1 MRIVAGEFRSRVLTP
16 LKGDQT
22 RPTADKIKEAVFSS
36 IGPYFSGGVMR
47 DAYAGSGN
55 ISFEALSRGMAESV
69 LCDISAAAIRTIRSN
84 AALLQVEARCQIYKR
99 DVFAMLDVFVQQGL
113 RFDLVYIDP
122 PYRLQRNDALLE
134 ALVTKGLLAE
144 QADVIVESLREES
157 FALSHGDLIRR
168 RESVYGIT
176 KITYYRRSL

>member
-36 IGPYFSGGVMR
+36 IGPY
-47 DAYAGSGN
+47 
-55 ISFEALSRGMAESV
+55 FEALSRGMAESV

>member
-1 MRIVAGEFRSRVLTP
+1 
-16 LKGDQT
+16 
-22 RPTADKIKEAVFSS
+22 
-36 IGPYFSGGVMR
+36 
-47 DAYAGSGN
+47 
-55 ISFEALSRGMAESV
+55 MAESV

-157 FALSHGDLIRR
+157 FA
-168 RESVYGIT
+168 VVA
-176 KITYYRRSL
+176 RRSDPSQRKRLWHYEDHILQEVIMRKAVFPGSFDPVDARTSASDRARRAPL

>member
-1 MRIVAGEFRSRVLTP
+1 
-16 LKGDQT
+16 
-22 RPTADKIKEAVFSS
+22 
-36 IGPYFSGGVMR
+36 
-47 DAYAGSGN
+47 
-55 ISFEALSRGMAESV
+55 
-69 LCDISAAAIRTIRSN
+69 
-84 AALLQVEARCQIYKR
+84 
-99 DVFAMLDVFVQQGL
+99 MLDVFVQQGL

>member
-36 IGPYFSGGVMR
+36 IGPYFSGGVML

-113 RFDLVYIDP
+113 RFDLVCIVS
-122 PYRLQRNDALLE
+122 LQE

-157 FALSHGDLIRR
+157 FAPAHGDLIRR

>member
-36 IGPYFSGGVMR
+36 IGPYFSGGVML

-99 DVFAMLDVFVQQGL
+99 DVFAM
-113 RFDLVYIDP
+113 
-122 PYRLQRNDALLE
+122 
-134 ALVTKGLLAE
+134 
-144 QADVIVESLREES
+144 REES

>member
-1 MRIVAGEFRSRVLTP
+1 MRIVGGEFRSRVLTP
-16 LKGDQT
+16 PKGDQT
-22 RPTADKIKEAVFSS
+22 RPSADKNKEAVFSS
-36 IGPYFSGGVMR
+36 IGPYFSGGVML

-144 QADVIVESLREES
+144 QADVIVESLREVS

>member
-1 MRIVAGEFRSRVLTP
+1 MRIVAGAFRSRVLTP

-36 IGPYFSGGVMR
+36 IGPYFSGGVML